1 MTPAQFYALEQNNQQ
16 NRQQFMQGQMNNV
29 MSGLAGLAQTYSD
42 NKAME
47 AKAKSYDK
55 VGEILGSSMFSGNSV
70 AMNALG
76 ELKKSKDPR
85 EKVMGYEALL
95 SFAGPYSNFMNAQ
108 GRMGIQQ
115 NAPILN
121 AGLQGAARVAGGEG
135 TVPLP
140 EEPLPVMDNS
150 QLPPS
155 QTSQPSPDAMSAA
168 TAWYNQSNRGM
179 MQTGTM
185 KPFYRN

>member
-16 NRQQFMQGQMNNV
+16 NRQEFMQGQMNNV
-29 MSGLAGLAQTYSD
+29 MSGLAGLAQSYSD

-55 VGEILGSSMFSGNSV
+55 VGEILGSSMFSGNDV

-108 GRMGIQQ
+108 GRMEQ
-115 NAPILN
+115 AP
-121 AGLQGAARVAGGEG
+121 ALQDQRTNDQRDIMYERERLKRESEMMNTPQTPTPVA
-135 TVPLP
+135 VP
-140 EEPLPVMDNS
+140 
-150 QLPPS
+150 
-155 QTSQPSPDAMSAA
+155 TAMRRF
-168 TAWYNQSNRGM
+168 N
-179 MQTGTM
+179 
-185 KPFYRN
+185 KPI

>member
-29 MSGLAGLAQTYSD
+29 MSGLAGLAQSYSD

-55 VGEILGSSMFSGNSV
+55 VGEILGSSMFNGNDV

-76 ELKKSKDPR
+76 QLKKSKDPR

-95 SFAGPYSNFMNAQ
+95 SFVGPYSNFMMANRSA
-108 GRMGIQQ
+108 GIRQ
-115 NAPILN
+115 NAPLAQQNIDN
-121 AGLQGAARVAGGEG
+121 ANTRAEEGANFDG
-135 TVPLP
+135 TSLP
-140 EEPLPVMDNS
+140 
-150 QLPPS
+150 
-155 QTSQPSPDAMSAA
+155 TFG
-168 TAWYNQSNRGM
+168 NR
-179 MQTGTM
+179 
-185 KPFYRN
+185 

>member
-29 MSGLAGLAQTYSD
+29 MSGLAGLAQSYSD

-55 VGEILGSSMFSGNSV
+55 VGEILGSSMFNGNDV

-76 ELKKSKDPR
+76 QLKKSKDPR

-95 SFAGPYSNFMNAQ
+95 SFVGPYSNFMMANRNA
-108 GRMGIQQ
+108 GIRQ
-115 NAPILN
+115 NAPIAQQNIDN
-121 AGLQGAARVAGGEG
+121 ANTRAEEGANFDG
-135 TVPLP
+135 TSLP
-140 EEPLPVMDNS
+140 
-150 QLPPS
+150 
-155 QTSQPSPDAMSAA
+155 TFG
-168 TAWYNQSNRGM
+168 NR
-179 MQTGTM
+179 
-185 KPFYRN
+185 

>member
-1 MTPAQFYALEQNNQQ
+1 MVTFQAPFDIMDMQRLQQQQSQFNQQ
-16 NRQQFMQGQMNNV
+16 QIIG
-29 MSGLAGLAQTYSD
+29 GLASLAQSYSD

-55 VGEILGSSMFSGNSV
+55 VGEILGSSMFSGNDV

-76 ELKKSKDPR
+76 QLKKSKDPR

-95 SFAGPYSNFMNAQ
+95 SFVGPYSNFMNAQ

-115 NAPILN
+115 NAPILS

-135 TVPLP
+135 TVMLP
-140 EEPLPVMDNS
+140 EEPLPVTDGS

-155 QTSQPSPDAMSAA
+155 QPSQPSPDAMSAA